1 MEDIEK
7 LKETFYQEAD
17 DILNNLDELLLQ
29 LENNPG
35 DRETIDGVFRNMH
48 TLKGSSGIFEF
59 HSIEKLSHACE
70 DLLDFMKKEDAGEIS
85 AEKMID
91 TLFVGLDQIKDMF
104 SSIQSGAEPST
115 EYENTVKLIRT
126 LLPKKEV
133 QQIQVNSLRD
143 SGVNRILLL
152 NLNPQQRNAIIERFK
167 NNKKIYQ
174 ISITLNKYCFYK
186 GIDPLILLKN
196 LSAEGEILYI
206 HCSDEHL
213 PSLDELNSAML
224 YFDDI
229 WLLYSGEVER
239 DYISDVCEFAFAVGD
254 VTLHTLTE
262 DDITSYVS
270 PEQRDIK
277 TGPDDWGMELKD
289 ISNNDDSGIPESL
302 TTMSGLKN
310 IFLDFMEES
319 GSLMEDIES
328 SILLLEKDKG
338 NLDIVNDIFR
348 PFHTIKGNCGYL
360 GIKEM
365 GRLCHTVE
373 TMLDCARNRKSSVT
387 QGFIDIILEVVDTVK
402 KLRAALPWSLRDKF
416 GLAESELSKYPM
428 CNPIDINPLLQ
439 KIEMLVCSEAL
450 IKDKN
455 EIPRVGEILLA
466 SGSINEEQLNNAL
479 KLQERKLG
487 EILVDEGIITEDKV
501 KTAVDIQEY
510 QKAGVKTPSGAIKVD
525 TERIDN
531 LVNLVG
537 ELVIAQTLISQ
548 NPAVT
553 RLAGQNLQKDVSHLG
568 KITRE
573 IQDLVMSIRMMPL
586 KQTFQKMMRVVRDVA
601 KKAGKNV
608 DLVISGEDTELDK
621 SVIEEIS
628 DPLVH
633 ILRNSVDHGIEPPEE
648 RMKNGKP
655 EKGVIHLNAFHRGG
669 SVVIE
674 IKDDGR
680 GICKEKV
687 LKKAIEKGLV
697 GSTTDITDQQIYQ
710 LIFQPGFSTAEK
722 VTDISGRGVG
732 MDVVRR
738 NIDKLRGRID
748 IQSKEGEGTSLS
760 IALPL
765 TLAIIDGMVVQAGN
779 EKYIIPT
786 LSIEESFRPE
796 KEEIIT
802 VQNKGK
808 MCYLRGSLLSLVG
821 LNELYHG
828 KALNKDPWDA
838 LLVVVESDGM
848 RTCIMVDELI
858 GQQQV
863 VIKTIG
869 ETFKNVKGIA
879 GGAILGDGKVGLIL
893 DVRGLIELS
902 T

>member
-1 MEDIEK
+1 MEDIDK

-35 DRETIDGVFRNMH
+35 DRETLDGIFRNMH

-59 HSIEKLSHACE
+59 HSVERLAHACE
-70 DLLDFMKKEDAGEIS
+70 DLLDFMRKEDAGEIS
-85 AEKMID
+85 SEKMID
-91 TLFVGLDQIKDMF
+91 TLFVGLDQMKDML
-104 SSIQSGAEPST
+104 SSIQTGTEPST
-115 EYENTVKLIRT
+115 EYEGTVRQIRT
-126 LLPKKEV
+126 LLPEKGSQV
-133 QQIQVNSLRD
+133 IQIKTLRD
-143 SGVNRILLL
+143 SGVNRIFLLDL
-152 NLNPQQRNAIIERFK
+152 NMDQRNAVIDRFR
-167 NNKKIYQ
+167 NNRKIYQ
-174 ISITLNKYCFYK
+174 ISITLNKYCFFK

-196 LSAEGEILYI
+196 LSAEGEILYRR
-206 HCSDEHL
+206 CTDEHIPL
-213 PSLDELNSAML
+213 LDDLNTAML

-229 WLLYSGEVER
+229 WMLYAGNLESE
-239 DYISDVCEFAFAVGD
+239 YISDVCEFACAVGD
-254 VTLHTLTE
+254 ITLHNLTE
-262 DDITSYVS
+262 EEITSYIL
-270 PEQRDIK
+270 PAQRDKMI
-277 TGPDDWGMELKD
+277 GADDWEMGLQDEG
-289 ISNNDDSGIPESL
+289 NNDGIGIPESL
-302 TTMSGLKN
+302 TATSCLKT

-319 GSLMEDIES
+319 GSYLEDIES
-328 SILLLEKDKG
+328 SILRLEKDKG

-348 PFHTIKGNCGYL
+348 SFHTIKGNCGYL

-365 GRLCHTVE
+365 GRICHTVE
-373 TMLDCARNRKSSVT
+373 TMLDFARNRKSPVT
-387 QGFIDIILEVVDTVK
+387 QSFIDIILEVVDAVK
-402 KLRAALPWSLRDKF
+402 KLRAGLPWFLRDKF
-416 GLAESELSKYPM
+416 GLADNELSKYPK
-428 CNPIDINPLLQ
+428 CDPINIDPLLQ
-439 KIEMLVCSEAL
+439 KIEMLICSDAIL
-450 IKDKN
+450 KDKN
-455 EIPRVGEILLA
+455 EVPRIGEILLA
-466 SGSINEEQLNNAL
+466 SGAINEEQLSKAL

-487 EILVDEGIITEDKV
+487 EILVDEGIIPEDKI
-501 KTAVDIQEY
+501 KAAIEIQEY
-510 QKAGVKTPSGAIKVD
+510 QKSGIKTPSAAIKVD

-548 NPAVT
+548 NPAVL

-573 IQDLVMSIRMMPL
+573 IQDLVMSIRMMPI
-586 KQTFQKMMRVVRDVA
+586 KQTFQKMMRVVRDTA

-608 DLVISGEDTELDK
+608 ELVISGEDTELDK

-648 RMKNGKP
+648 RIKNGKP
-655 EKGVIHLNAFHRGG
+655 EKGVVHLDAFHRGG
-669 SVVIE
+669 SIVIG
-674 IKDDGR
+674 ISDDGR

-687 LKKAIEKGLV
+687 LEKAIEKGLV
-697 GSTTDITDQQIYQ
+697 EAGADITDQQIYQ
-710 LIFQPGFSTAEK
+710 LIFQPGFSTAER

-738 NIDKLRGRID
+738 NIEKLRGRID
-748 IQSKEGEGTSLS
+748 IQSKEGEGTAIS

-765 TLAIIDGMVVQAGN
+765 TLAIIDGMVVQVGS
-779 EKYIIPT
+779 ERYIIPT
-786 LSIEESFRPE
+786 LSIEESFRPK

-802 VQNKGK
+802 IQKKGEL
-808 MCYLRGSLLSLVG
+808 CNLRGNLISLVRLG
-821 LNELYHG
+821 ELYHG
-828 KALNKDPWDA
+828 SSLNKDPWDS

-893 DVRGLIELS
+893 DVRGVIELS
-902 T
+902 R

>member
-35 DRETIDGVFRNMH
+35 DSETIDGVFRNMH

-59 HSIEKLSHACE
+59 HSIERLSHACE
-70 DLLDFMKKEDAGEIS
+70 DLLDFMRKEDAGEIS
-85 AEKMID
+85 SEKMID
-91 TLFVGLDQIKDMF
+91 TLFVGLDQIKDMLA
-104 SSIQSGAEPST
+104 SIQSGSEPST
-115 EYENTVKLIRT
+115 EYEGTVKLIRT
-126 LLPKKEV
+126 LLPEKEV
-133 QQIQVNSLRD
+133 QQIQANKMRD
-143 SGVNRILLL
+143 SGINRILLL
-152 NLNPQQRNAIIERFK
+152 NLNPKQRSTINDRFR
-167 NNKKIYQ
+167 NNSKIYQ

-196 LSAEGEILYI
+196 LSAGGEILYI
-206 HCSDEHL
+206 RCSDEHL
-213 PSLDELNSAML
+213 PYLDELNSAML

-229 WLLYSGEVER
+229 WLLYSSAVESE
-239 DYISDVCEFAFAVGD
+239 YISDVCEFAFAVGD
-254 VTLHTLTE
+254 ITLHKLTE
-262 DDITSYVS
+262 EEMTSYIS
-270 PEQRDIK
+270 PERGETV
-277 TGPDDWGMELKD
+277 TGTDDWGMELKD
-289 ISNNDDSGIPESL
+289 MSNNDPIGIQESV
-302 TTMSGLKN
+302 TTMSGMKS

-319 GSLMEDIES
+319 GSLLEDIES
-328 SILLLEKDKG
+328 SILSLEKESH
-338 NLDIVNDIFR
+338 NLTIVNDIFR

-360 GIKEM
+360 GIKDM

-373 TMLDCARNRKSSVT
+373 TILDNARNRKSAVT
-387 QGFIDIILEVVDTVK
+387 QAFIDLIFEVVDAVK
-402 KLRAALPWSLRDKF
+402 KMRANLPWTVRDKF
-416 GLAESELSKYPM
+416 GLTDNELNKYPGSD
-428 CNPIDINPLLQ
+428 PVDIKPLLQ
-439 KIEMLVCSEAL
+439 KIEMFLWSESL
-450 IKDKN
+450 QKDKT
-455 EIPRVGEILLA
+455 ELPKIGEILLA
-466 SGSINEEQLNNAL
+466 SGAINEEQLNKAL

-487 EILVDEGIITEDKV
+487 DILVDEGIVPAEKIKV
-501 KTAVDIQEY
+501 ALEIQEA
-510 QKAGVKTPSGAIKVD
+510 QKSGIKTPAVAIKVD
-525 TERIDN
+525 TERIDS

-548 NPAVT
+548 NPAII
-553 RLAGQNLQKDVSHLG
+553 RLSGQNLQKDVSHLG

-648 RMKNGKP
+648 RMRNGKP
-655 EKGVIHLNAFHRGG
+655 EKGVVHLNAFHRGG
-669 SVVIE
+669 SIVIE

-687 LKKAIEKGLV
+687 LEKAIEKGLI

-738 NIDKLRGRID
+738 NIEKLRGRID

-786 LSIEESFRPE
+786 LSIEESFRPK

-802 VQNKGK
+802 VQNSGR
-808 MCYLRGSLLSLVG
+808 MCNLRGSLLSLVG

-893 DVRGLIELS
+893 DVRGLIEL
-902 T
+902 TK